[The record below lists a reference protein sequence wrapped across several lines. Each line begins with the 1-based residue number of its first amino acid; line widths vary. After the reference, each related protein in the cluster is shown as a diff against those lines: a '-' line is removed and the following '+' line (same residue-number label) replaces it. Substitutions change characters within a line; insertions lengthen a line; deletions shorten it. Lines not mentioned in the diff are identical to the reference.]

1 VDQDDKT
8 FRFYIPAEFE
18 KASDGRRLVRGFV
31 TTEHRDREKEKV
43 LQAGLDFTEFL
54 RHGWFN
60 DNHSK
65 STKSNLGWPLKLEP
79 RDYPDG
85 KKGHYVEGEMM
96 KNYRPADEIW
106 DLAEALKA
114 NKAPRQLGFSIEGTI
129 DEREDGGKTIS
140 KARVRNVAI
149 TANPVNPYAGLEPV
163 MKALTAGAEVSAPP
177 AAPGQG
183 FPLRTESLE
192 RKKKKKKK
200 RKSCGEHVDALVKK
214 GMRRDNALKAVLLA
228 IQLKRRKR

>member
-1 VDQDDKT
+1 MDQDNT
-8 FRFYIPAEFE
+8 FRFYIPATFK

-43 LQAGLDFTEFL
+43 LADGLDFSEFM

-60 DNHSK
+60 DNHDK
-65 STKSNLGWPLKLEP
+65 ATKSNLGWPLKLEKKTTG
-79 RDYPDG
+79 DG
-85 KKGHYVEGEMM
+85 KKGHYVEGELM
-96 KNYRPADEIW
+96 KDYKPADQIW
-106 DLAEALKA
+106 QLAEALKA
-114 NKAPRQLGFSIEGTI
+114 NKAPRQLGFSIEGSI
-129 DEREDGGKTIS
+129 DERQDGGKTIS

-163 MKALTAGAEVSAPP
+163 MKALTAGSAVDAP
-177 AAPGQG
+177 AATPGQG

-200 RKSCGEHVDALVKK
+200 RSAGEQVDRLIKK
-214 GMRRDNALKAVLLA
+214 GFRPDAALKAVLLA
-228 IQLKRRKR
+228 VQLKRRQR